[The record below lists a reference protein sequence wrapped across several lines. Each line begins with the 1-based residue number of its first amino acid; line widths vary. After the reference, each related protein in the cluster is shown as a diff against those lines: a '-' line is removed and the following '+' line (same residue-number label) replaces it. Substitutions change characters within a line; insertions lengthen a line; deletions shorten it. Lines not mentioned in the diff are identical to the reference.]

1 MHMNIYRSMS
11 SQDVVRILRS
21 DFSLLQ
27 DGLVLELVRRLDLA
41 LDEIDV
47 LKAENA
53 DLEKQLR
60 EGGV

>member
-1 MHMNIYRSMS
+1 MHMNVYRSMS

>member
-1 MHMNIYRSMS
+1 MNIYRSMS